1 MRLTVDLSWQA
12 NPETD
17 LAGYKITWGDRSLIV
32 TKDVT
37 SLRLSVLVKPKQV
50 VEFQV
55 WPFDVAGNMAK
66 EGRTI
71 KAVYVE

>member
-12 NPETD
+12 NTETD
-17 LAGYKITWGDRSLIV
+17 LAGYKITWGDRAILV

-37 SLRLSVLVKPKQV
+37 AIKLSVRVKPKQV

-55 WPFDVAGNMAK
+55 WPFDVAANMPK